1 MQVAASILLSA
12 TLIASTGAYAQGAQ
26 TSEDIV
32 KFFESDAGLGATRG
46 ICIGTE
52 EQCGAKNQAAA
63 PAGLDMLVNFELNSA
78 ELTPDARAMLNEF
91 VKALKDE
98 RLRQRR
104 FVVEGHTDASGSET
118 YNSGLSERRAHS
130 VTAFLLDNGIDPSR
144 LESEG
149 FGESHPR
156 VADPYDPVNR
166 RVEMRLDAN

>member
-130 VTAFLLDNGIDPSR
+130 VTA
-144 LESEG
+144 ESGTVAAVPVLATTPPWSSETLG
-149 FGESHPR
+149 FPVRPR
-156 VADPYDPVNR
+156 ATPDRDR
-166 RVEMRLDAN
+166 CDAA